1 MKSKLMAIVLV
12 AGGSGLIA
20 TAQTRY
26 QDPHY
31 GGGSQSRA
39 FAYGR
44 SADGL
49 INRVIADL
57 NRAATRGYL
66 DGRERRQLEGATG
79 NLQEFQARWVR
90 GKFDTGKL
98 DRAIEN
104 LAHLADADRRGR
116 DRDLFVR
123 VLQDLR
129 QFRAIRGRY

>member
-26 QDPHY
+26 QD
-31 GGGSQSRA
+31 
-39 FAYGR
+39 
-44 SADGL
+44 
-49 INRVIADL
+49 RVIADL